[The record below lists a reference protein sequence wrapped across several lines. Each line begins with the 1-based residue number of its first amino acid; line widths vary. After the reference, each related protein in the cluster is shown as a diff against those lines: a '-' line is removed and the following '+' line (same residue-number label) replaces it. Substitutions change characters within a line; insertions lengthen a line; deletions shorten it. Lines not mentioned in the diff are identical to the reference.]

1 MSEILI
7 LQNEQPAIVQLLNGG
22 WEFRKD
28 GDKEWAAAEIPGCV
42 HLDLQKNQSIED
54 PFYRDN
60 ESHLKWIADSDWE
73 YTLTFTADD
82 KVLSQKHLELVFDGL
97 DTYTTITLNGQ
108 EIAETNNM
116 FHPWRF
122 DVKGII
128 KAGENRIQVYF
139 HSVLAKEAALS
150 KGRKQLYPAVN
161 DQANGTSTFTRKA
174 PYNYGW
180 DWGPCLITA
189 GIWQDVRLEAWN
201 DFKILNMTVD
211 QDSLNTTQAT
221 ITAVLDIQSEQAQ
234 DVVINASIDDQ
245 QASATN
251 LRLEAGQNKIR
262 VPLTIENPQRWWPLG
277 YGEQRRYRIEIA
289 ISGDNDTQQAEKK
302 IGLRTVE
309 LRREKDTAGE
319 SFGFFI
325 NDVPVF
331 CKGANWIPAD
341 SFPNRMDEAWY
352 RDLLESAVEANM
364 NCLRVWGGG
373 IYENRIFYELCDELG
388 ILVWQDF
395 MFACSLYPAHQSFLD
410 SVEREARYQMRRL
423 HHHPSI
429 ILWCGNN
436 EIEAGWKNWG
446 WKDEYPASFW
456 DEYLALFH
464 KLLPTVCQE
473 EDTSRAYWPSSPASS
488 ENAVGNPDSMN
499 AGDDHYWG
507 VWHAKEP
514 FESYQGRTSRF
525 MSEYGFQ
532 SFPEPATVDRY
543 TLPEDHDIMSP
554 VMQAHQRS
562 APGNALIKSY
572 MENYYRIPRDFQR
585 FLILSQVLQAHG
597 IKMGAEHF
605 RRLMPHCM
613 GSLYWQLNDCWPVAS
628 WASIDYFGR
637 WKALQYA
644 AKRFY
649 SMLMIS
655 PVQADNGNIEV
666 FVVSDLQENITA
678 DLQLSWYDFHGK
690 LLYQSTESIV
700 VDPLTSRV
708 YTTFSTA
715 DTPFAGDTQQTVLYC
730 SLHNDGKSLAE
741 NAYYF
746 ADAIDQKLAKPK
758 VHLNIKKSGDNFTVS
773 VESPLP
779 VRDFN
784 LSASGL
790 DGRFSDNFF
799 DLRPGEA
806 RETTFLATDEISE
819 EKFRAALQWQ
829 SLYELMELG

>member
-7 LQNEQPAIVQLLNGG
+7 LQNEQTAVMQSLNKG
-22 WEFRKD
+22 WEFSKE
-28 GDKEWAAAEIPGCV
+28 GDEKWMPAEIPGCV
-42 HLDLQKNQSIED
+42 HLDLQRNKAIED

-60 ESHLKWIADSDWE
+60 ESRLKWIADSDWV
-73 YTLTFTADD
+73 YALTFTIDD
-82 KVLSQKHLELVFDGL
+82 TLLSQKHLELVFDGL
-97 DTYTTITLNGQ
+97 DTYATITLNG
-108 EIAETNNM
+108 ENIAETNNM
-116 FHPWRF
+116 FHPWRI
-122 DVKGII
+122 DVKNIV
-128 KAGENRIQVYF
+128 KKGENLLQVYF
-139 HSVLAKEAALS
+139 HSVLAREAELS
-150 KGRKQLYPAVN
+150 KGRKQLYPSGN

-201 DFKILNMTVD
+201 DFKILNMTVV
-211 QDSLNTTQAT
+211 QDSLNAKQAT
-221 ITAVLDIQSEQAQ
+221 LTAVLNIQSEQAQ
-234 DVVINASIDDQ
+234 EVAIDANIDANQ
-245 QASATN
+245 VSNT
-251 LRLEAGQNKIR
+251 RLQLAAGENDIR
-262 VPLTIENPQRWWPLG
+262 VPLTIQNPQRWWPLG
-277 YGEQRRYRIEIA
+277 YGEQHRYN
-289 ISGDNDTQQAEKK
+289 ISITLNTENDTQKAEKK

-319 SFGFFI
+319 SFGFYI

-341 SFPNRMDEAWY
+341 SFPNRLDEAWY
-352 RDLLESAVEANM
+352 RDLLESAVDANM

-373 IYENRIFYELCDELG
+373 IYENEIFYEICDELG

-410 SVEREARYQMRRL
+410 SVEREARFQMRRL

-464 KLLPTVCQE
+464 DLLPMVCLE
-473 EDTSRAYWPSSPASS
+473 EDGSRAYWPSSPASS

-532 SFPEPATVDRY
+532 SFPEPATVNSY

-572 MENYYRIPRDFQR
+572 MENYYRIPEDFQR

-597 IKMGAEHF
+597 IKIGAEHF

-655 PVQADNGNIEV
+655 PVQADSGNVEIYI
-666 FVVSDLQENITA
+666 VSDLQENKTA
-678 DLQLSWYDFHGK
+678 DLHLSWYDFHGK
-690 LLYQSTESIV
+690 QLYQSTEPVII
-700 VDPLTSRV
+700 DPLSSRI
-708 YTTFSTA
+708 YSIFSTS
-715 DTPFAGDTQQTVLYC
+715 DTVFDGDSEQTVLYC
-730 SLHNDGKSLAE
+730 TLQSDGKLLAN

-746 ADAIDQKLAKPK
+746 THAVNQKLAKPE
-758 VHLNIKKSGDNFTVS
+758 VDLTIKKNGNNFNVS
-773 VESPLP
+773 VKSTLP
-779 VRDFN
+779 VRDFS
-784 LSASGL
+784 LSASEL

-799 DLRPGEA
+799 DIMPGVP
-806 RETTFLATDEISE
+806 RETTFQSADDISE
-819 EKFRAALQWQ
+819 EKFRSVLQWQ